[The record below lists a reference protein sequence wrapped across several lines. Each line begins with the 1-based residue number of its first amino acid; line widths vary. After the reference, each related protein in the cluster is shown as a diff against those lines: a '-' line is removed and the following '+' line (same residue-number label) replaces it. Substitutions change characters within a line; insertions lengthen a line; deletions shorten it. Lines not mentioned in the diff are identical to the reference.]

1 MKFNNASPVLRK
13 YFLIFIITAFFAAG
27 IQITPAAAG
36 DGDPAYGPQ
45 RKPYSCFMK
54 SLGNMTQGDLKDAGE
69 ISTLLPKKVPDDEDA
84 AKINGY
90 GRMIYEK
97 YKTEIDALI
106 NDYDKIAAS
115 KNPVPSEAQF
125 AAARIADKTIDFSYT
140 RSLARAMIAVARYL
154 QSEKRHDEALKL
166 SFIVWRFGQFISN
179 GDGGVPSLIMSMIG
193 MAVKNIA
200 AEGNFTRCLTG
211 GPFDAEFYAAFSAA
225 LLKNNDDEMD
235 MKAILNS
242 ERRIMINVF
251 EYEVFIKGNTNPEY
265 SNLLGRLSD
274 STLDESKKYT
284 IGLFNGCYDSVAVW
298 LTDHAFEPYIVKG
311 LIEKQAAEIS
321 KNGQPTVW
329 NLFNPSKAV
338 GNILLAIAIPNSS
351 RAYDHFLKSKLYPY
365 GAAVASK
372 ILSGVKKGE
381 VVPRTI
387 NEIEEICGFKLP
399 PDWFNSK
406 KGPLVYKSA
415 GDNFV
420 LYSFGL
426 NYADDNG
433 SEKDDIIL
441 FSIPKNYK

>member
-13 YFLIFIITAFFAAG
+13 SFLLAILTVFFAVF
-27 IQITPAAAG
+27 IQFSPAAAG
-36 DGDPAYGPQ
+36 DDDPAYNPQ
-45 RKPYSCFMK
+45 RKPYSCFMRT
-54 SLGNMTQGDLKDAGE
+54 LGNMTQGDLKDINA
-69 ISTLLPKKVPDDEDA
+69 ISTLLPKKSLDDNETS
-84 AKINGY
+84 KLNGY
-90 GRMIYEK
+90 GEMIYEK
-97 YKTEIDALI
+97 YKAEIDALI
-106 NDYDKIAAS
+106 KDYYNIAGS

-125 AAARIADKTIDFSYT
+125 AAARIGDKIIDFGYT

-154 QSEKRHDEALKL
+154 QSEKRHEEALKL
-166 SFIVWRFGQFISN
+166 TFIVWRFGQIISN

-200 AEGNFTRCLTG
+200 AEGNFARSLTG
-211 GPFDAEFYAAFSAA
+211 GSFDAKFYDDFSAA
-225 LLKNNDDEMD
+225 LLKANDDEMD
-235 MKAILNS
+235 MKAILNC
-242 ERRIMINVF
+242 ERRTMINVF
-251 EYEVFIKGNTNPEY
+251 EYEVFIKNNKNPEY

-284 IGLFNGCYDSVAVW
+284 IGIFNDCYDSVAVW
-298 LTDHAFEPYIVKG
+298 LTDHAAEPYIVKG

-329 NLFNPSKAV
+329 NFFNPSKAV

-351 RAYDHFLKSKLYPY
+351 RAYDQFLRAKLYPH
-365 GAAVASK
+365 GAAVLSK
-372 ILSGVKKGE
+372 ILSGVKKGGI
-381 VVPRTI
+381 VPRTI

-399 PDWFNSK
+399 PDWFNDK
-406 KGPLVYKSA
+406 KGAPAYKPA

-420 LYSFGL
+420 LYSYGL
-426 NYADDNG
+426 NYADDNA